1 MSDIDLKMRKKTS
14 SRYNRKRTKSRVGS
28 DNQLEGLSHHYRD
41 IQWFWQFLK
50 LTVDYEGK
58 VLNVGGRL
66 VWEKGH
72 LRKGSKVRKGRSL
85 SKGAGGTTQQLMSK
99 RVMSGGKNYPI
110 KITDWKQFDLK
121 ELKRL
126 KPILQMTKSEIF
138 KNYDNWF
145 KKNGH
150 LFKAKAIRYV
160 SEKNDLLN
168 DNDYFIVQIPRHLE
182 KYNIEKQI
190 DRIRQVHKVH
200 RVPPLQSV
208 KFNDKGKGIVGKN
221 LQKMFDVFKL
231 KETTDKTSEQIA
243 KDLKISSGKMYISDT
258 NQQAKGIRVVQDNYE
273 RVKYL
278 IVNLCK
284 GNFPITTK
292 P

>member
-1 MSDIDLKMRKKTS
+1 MSKVATK

-28 DNQLEGLSHHYRD
+28 DNQLEGLTHHYRD

-50 LTVDYEGK
+50 LAVDYEGK
-58 VLNVGGRL
+58 SLNVGGRL

-99 RVMSGGKNYPI
+99 RVMSGGKNYSI
-110 KITDWKQFDLK
+110 KVTGWKQFDLK
-121 ELKRL
+121 ELKTL

-138 KNYDNWF
+138 KSYDNWF

-150 LFKAKAIRYV
+150 IFQSKAVRYV
-160 SEKNDLLN
+160 PEKQDLINDS
-168 DNDYFIVQIPRHLE
+168 DYFTVQIPRHLE

-190 DRIRQVHKVH
+190 EKIRQVHKVY
-200 RVPPLQSV
+200 RVPLKQSV
-208 KFNDKGKGIVGKN
+208 NFKKGIVGKN
-221 LQKMFDVFKL
+221 LQRMFEVFKL
-231 KETTDKTSEQIA
+231 KETTDKTSIEIA
-243 KDLKISSGKMYISDT
+243 RDLKISSSGKMYLSET
-258 NQQAKGIRVVQDNYE
+258 NQQEKGLRVVQDNYE
-273 RVKYL
+273 RAKYL
-278 IVNLCK
+278 IVNLCR
-284 GNFPITTK
+284 GDFPISSK

>member
-1 MSDIDLKMRKKTS
+1 MVKKTKT
-14 SRYNRKRTKSRVGS
+14 SRYNRKRTKSRVGT

-50 LTVDYEGK
+50 LAVDYEGK

-66 VWEKGH
+66 KWTGGFK
-72 LRKGSKVRKGRSL
+72 RKGSKVRKGRSL
-85 SKGAGGTTQQLMSK
+85 LKGAGGTHQQMAQK
-99 RVMSGGKNYPI
+99 RIMSGGKNYTI
-110 KITDWKQFDLK
+110 KIIDWKQFDLK
-121 ELKRL
+121 ELKEL

-150 LFKAKAIRYV
+150 LFKAKAVRYA
-160 SEKNDLLN
+160 EEQKDIINDP
-168 DNDYFIVQIPRHLE
+168 DYFTIQIPRHLE

-190 DRIRQVHKVH
+190 EKIRQVHKIH

-221 LQKMFDVFKL
+221 LQRMFDVFKL
-231 KETTDKTSEQIA
+231 KETTEKTSEQIA
-243 KDLKISSGKMYISDT
+243 KDLKISSGKMYVSDT

-278 IVNLCK
+278 IVNLSK
-284 GNFPITTK
+284 GKFPITTK

>member
-1 MSDIDLKMRKKTS
+1 
-14 SRYNRKRTKSRVGS
+14 
-28 DNQLEGLSHHYRD
+28 
-41 IQWFWQFLK
+41 
-50 LTVDYEGK
+50 
-58 VLNVGGRL
+58 
-66 VWEKGH
+66 
-72 LRKGSKVRKGRSL
+72 
-85 SKGAGGTTQQLMSK
+85 
-99 RVMSGGKNYPI
+99 MSGGKNYPI

-121 ELKRL
+121 ELKEL

-150 LFKAKAIRYV
+150 LFKAKAVRYA
-160 SEKNDLLN
+160 EEQKDIINDP
-168 DNDYFIVQIPRHLE
+168 DYFTIQIPRHLE

-190 DRIRQVHKVH
+190 EKIRQVHKVG
-200 RVPPLQSV
+200 RTPSLQSV

-221 LQKMFDVFKL
+221 LQRMFDVFKL
-231 KETTDKTSEQIA
+231 KETTDMTSEQISTA
-243 KDLKISSGKMYISDT
+243 LKISSGKMYVSDT

-284 GNFPITTK
+284 GKFPITAK